1 MRFIDA
7 RTISRVLTY
16 PILIDAIERA
26 HRRPRIEVQDVM
38 MTMGD
43 DHYFTRHAVDAGRY
57 LGSKLITSFP
67 ANRQADGRPTVQ
79 AVCVLFDGTNGAP
92 LAVLDGTEITYW
104 RTSADSALASR
115 LLSRED
121 AGTLLVVGAGA
132 MSRWLVRAHRAVRPS
147 LARVLVW
154 NRNPDNARTFCA
166 ELQQARIAAEW
177 AEDLDAAT
185 AQADII
191 TCCTASRTPL
201 IRGALLR
208 PGTHLDLVGG
218 HSEDM
223 READDEA
230 ARRSRIFV
238 DQMKVALHGMGDILS
253 PISSSA
259 IRRDDLLGDF
269 HDLIGSR
276 MPGRLSDQDI
286 TFFKNAGGGH
296 LDLIACEAVYS
307 RVVQDEAGRARR

>member
-7 RTISRVLTY
+7 RTISEVLTY
-16 PILIDAIERA
+16 PILIDAIEQA
-26 HRRPRIEVQDVM
+26 HHRPKMQVEDTM

-43 DHYFTRHAVDAGRY
+43 AHYFTRHAVDAGRF
-57 LGSKLITSFP
+57 LGSKLISSFP
-67 ANRQADGRPTVQ
+67 DNRQTGDRPTVQ
-79 AVCVLFDGTNGAP
+79 AVCVLFDGTNGTP

-121 AGTLLVVGAGA
+121 AHTLLLVGAGA

-154 NRNPDNARTFCA
+154 NRNPDKARTFCT
-166 ELQQARIAAEW
+166 ELQQAGIAAQW

-230 ARRSRIFV
+230 ARRARIFV
-238 DQMKVALHGMGDILS
+238 NRTETAFHGVGDILT
-253 PISSSA
+253 PIRNGA
-259 IRRDDLLGDF
+259 IHRDDVLGDF
-269 HDLIGSR
+269 YDLIG
-276 MPGRLSDQDI
+276 GRLSGRLSPQDI

-296 LDLIACEAVYS
+296 LDLIACEAVY
-307 RVVQDEAGRARR
+307 RQVQWRDTPSAS